1 MSEHAAE
8 LKRLRGMTLIAE
20 DAQIRPAA
28 MSHVKPSEYRYY
40 AERAMQQMVDDIAT
54 HATALATVQDL
65 HREAVAERD
74 QVTRELEEA
83 KRSFA
88 NILQIFDIGECE
100 ECGGKGW
107 YADFGNTNEPEQV
120 QCRDCAGIGYVQS
133 MDPTQ
138 QQLATARRD
147 ALQEAREKVKHVP
160 GYRLTDGAYIPV
172 SKVLSIL
179 GAEP

>member
-1 MSEHAAE
+1 MNEHAAE

-54 HATALATVQDL
+54 HATALSTVQDL
-65 HREAVAERD
+65 HREAVAQRD

-83 KRSFA
+83 K
-88 NILQIFDIGECE
+88 
-100 ECGGKGW
+100 
-107 YADFGNTNEPEQV
+107 V
-120 QCRDCAGIGYVQS
+120 QLSIARAESKCFKDEVDEAHA
-133 MDPTQ
+133 
-138 QQLATARRD
+138 LAKHWIELHITARRD
-147 ALQEAREKVKHVP
+147 ALHEAKAKVETLCIDRDRQCFDC
-160 GYRLTDGAYIPV
+160 GDSDRDYLAQQI
-172 SKVLSIL
+172 LALL